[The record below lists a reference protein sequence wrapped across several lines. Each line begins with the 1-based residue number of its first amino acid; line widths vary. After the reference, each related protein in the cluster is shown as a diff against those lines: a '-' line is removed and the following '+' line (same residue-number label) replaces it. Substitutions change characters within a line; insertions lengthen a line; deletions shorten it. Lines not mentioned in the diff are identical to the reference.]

1 MPNRLI
7 YLIGIGVNLVSRKE
21 EVRMRVSKILLILL
35 FITIFFT
42 NMGCDK
48 IFSNDTITIGEI
60 NTYSKL
66 TSFTIPYRNGWQLA
80 LEEINNSG
88 GVMGRKLKVISRDD
102 AGKPGNAVTI
112 AEELIRKNKVV
123 LIMGSFYSHIGLA
136 LTDFAK
142 HNQVLY
148 VAAEPLSDA
157 LVWSKGNRYTFRL
170 RPSTYMQAAMLAE
183 EAAKHPAKR
192 WATIAPNYAYGK
204 DAVKA
209 FKKVLLSKR
218 PDIQFVAEQWPAL
231 SQINAGAE
239 IQALSEAKPEAV
251 YNVTFAGDLAKF
263 VREGKLRGFFKN
275 IYVAS
280 LLTGEPEYLDP
291 LKNEAPEGWLVTGYP
306 WYDIEGPQHLRFV
319 KNYKEKFNDYPRM
332 GSLVGYNVMMAVAT
346 MLQKANSTQTEEMV
360 NAMEGLAFDSPV
372 GPITFRKID
381 HQSTMGAYV
390 GRVALVKGKGIMINW
405 KYADGKDYLP
415 GDAEVNQMRPQE

>member
-1 MPNRLI
+1 
-7 YLIGIGVNLVSRKE
+7 
-21 EVRMRVSKILLILL
+21 MRIFRILLML
-35 FITIFFT
+35 FFIAMCVTTITF
-42 NMGCDK
+42 DK
-48 IFSNDTITIGEI
+48 VRADDTITIGEI

-123 LIMGSFYSHIGLA
+123 LIMGSFYSHVGLA

-239 IQALSEAKPEAV
+239 IQALSETKPEAV

-263 VREGKLRGFFKN
+263 VREGKLRGLFKN

-306 WYDIEGPQHLRFV
+306 WYDIERPQHLRFV

-332 GSLVGYNVMMAVAT
+332 GSLVGYNVMMAVT
-346 MLQKANSTQTEEMV
+346 KMLQKANSTQTEEMV
-360 NAMEGLAFDSPV
+360 NAMEGLEFDSPI

-415 GDAEVNQMRPQE
+415 GDDEVKQMRPQD

>member
-1 MPNRLI
+1 
-7 YLIGIGVNLVSRKE
+7 
-21 EVRMRVSKILLILL
+21 MRVSKMLLILI

-48 IFSNDTITIGEI
+48 IFTADTITIGEI

-88 GVMGRKLKVISRDD
+88 GVMGRKLKVLSRDD

-123 LIMGSFYSHIGLA
+123 LIMGSFYSHVGLA

-306 WYDIEGPQHLRFV
+306 WYDIERPQHLRFV

-332 GSLVGYNVMMAVAT
+332 GSLVGYNVMMAVAK

-360 NAMEGLAFDSPV
+360 NAMEGLEFDSPI

-390 GRVALVKGKGIMINW
+390 GRVALAKGKGIMINW

-415 GDAEVNQMRPQE
+415 GDAEVKQMRPRE

>member
-1 MPNRLI
+1 
-7 YLIGIGVNLVSRKE
+7 
-21 EVRMRVSKILLILL
+21 MRIFKIFLILF
-35 FITIFFT
+35 FIALCVIHTTFDEVSADET
-42 NMGCDK
+42 V
-48 IFSNDTITIGEI
+48 TIGEI

-88 GVMGRKLKVISRDD
+88 GVMGRKLNVISRDD

-112 AEELIRKNKVV
+112 AEELIRKHKVV
-123 LIMGSFYSHIGLA
+123 LIMGSFYSHVGLA

-142 HNQVLY
+142 HNKVLY

-183 EAAKHPAKR
+183 EAAKHPAQR

-209 FKKVLLSKR
+209 FKKVLSSKR

-231 SQINAGAE
+231 SKINAGAE
-239 IQALSEAKPEAV
+239 IQALSDAKPQAL

-263 VREGKLRGFFKN
+263 VREGKLRGFFEN
-275 IYVAS
+275 LYVAS

-306 WYDIEGPQHLRFV
+306 WYDIKRPQHLRFV
-319 KNYKEKFNDYPRM
+319 KNYKEKFNDDPRM
-332 GSLVGYNVMMAVAT
+332 GSLVGYNVMMAVAK
-346 MLQKANSTQTEEMV
+346 MLQKANSTETEAMV
-360 NAMEGLAFDSPV
+360 DTMEGLEFDSPV
-372 GPITFRKID
+372 GPVAFRKID

-390 GRVALVKGKGIMINW
+390 GRIALRDGKGVMVNW
-405 KYADGKDYLP
+405 KYADGEKYLP
-415 GDAEVNQMRPQE
+415 GDAEVNQMRPQN

>member
-1 MPNRLI
+1 
-7 YLIGIGVNLVSRKE
+7 
-21 EVRMRVSKILLILL
+21 MRIFNIFLILL
-35 FITIFFT
+35 CSAVSVTHIPF
-42 NMGCDK
+42 DEVRAD
-48 IFSNDTITIGEI
+48 DTITIGEI

-66 TSFTIPYRNGWQLA
+66 TSFTFPYRNGWQLA

-88 GVMGRKLKVISRDD
+88 GIRGKNLKVISRDD
-102 AGKPGNAVTI
+102 AGKPGNAVTV

-123 LIMGSFYSHIGLA
+123 LIMGSFYSHVGLA
-136 LTDFAK
+136 LTDFAR

-183 EAAKHPAKR
+183 EASKHPAKR

-209 FKKVLLSKR
+209 FKKVLSSKR

-239 IQALSEAKPEAV
+239 IQALSDAKPDAV

-275 IYVAS
+275 RYVAS

-291 LKNEAPEGWLVTGYP
+291 LKDEAPEGWLVTGYP
-306 WYDIEGPQHLRFV
+306 WYDIERPQHLRFV

-332 GSLVGYNVMMAVAT
+332 GSLVGYNVMMAVAA
-346 MLQKANSTQTEEMV
+346 MLQKANSVQTEEMV
-360 NAMEGLAFDSPV
+360 KAMEGLEFDSPI

-390 GRVALVKGKGIMINW
+390 GRIALADGKGIMVDW
-405 KYADGKDYLP
+405 KYADGQDYLP
-415 GDAEVNQMRPQE
+415 GDAEVKQMRPQE

>member
-1 MPNRLI
+1 
-7 YLIGIGVNLVSRKE
+7 
-21 EVRMRVSKILLILL
+21 MRIFNILLILL
-35 FITIFFT
+35 CIAVSVSKLPF
-42 NMGCDK
+42 DEVRAD
-48 IFSNDTITIGEI
+48 DTITIGEI
-60 NTYSKL
+60 NTYSQL
-66 TSFTIPYRNGWQLA
+66 TSFTFPYRNGWQLA
-80 LEEINNSG
+80 LEEINNAG
-88 GVMGRKLKVISRDD
+88 GIRGKKLKVISRDD

-112 AEELIRKNKVV
+112 AEELIRKDRVV
-123 LIMGSFYSHIGLA
+123 LIMGSFYSHVGLA
-136 LTDFAK
+136 LTDFAR

-183 EAAKHPAKR
+183 EASKHPAKR

-209 FKKVLLSKR
+209 FKKVLSSKR
-218 PDIQFVAEQWPAL
+218 PDVQFVAEQWPAL
-231 SQINAGAE
+231 SKINAGAE
-239 IQALSEAKPEAV
+239 IQALSDAKPEAV

-306 WYDIEGPQHLRFV
+306 WYAIKRPQHQRFV
-319 KNYKEKFNDYPRM
+319 KNYKEKFDDYPRM
-332 GSLVGYNVMMAVAT
+332 GSLVGYNVMMAVAA
-346 MLQKANSTQTEEMV
+346 MLQKANSVQTEEMV
-360 NAMEGLAFDSPV
+360 KAMEGLEFDSPI

-390 GRVALVKGKGIMINW
+390 GRIALADGKGIMVDW
-405 KYADGKDYLP
+405 KYADGKDYQP
-415 GDAEVNQMRPQE
+415 GDDEVKQMRPQE

>member
-1 MPNRLI
+1 
-7 YLIGIGVNLVSRKE
+7 
-21 EVRMRVSKILLILL
+21 MRIFRILLML
-35 FITIFFT
+35 FFIAMCVTTINF
-42 NMGCDK
+42 DK
-48 IFSNDTITIGEI
+48 VRADDTITIGEI

-123 LIMGSFYSHIGLA
+123 LIMGSFYSHVGLA

-306 WYDIEGPQHLRFV
+306 WYDIERPQHLRFV

-332 GSLVGYNVMMAVAT
+332 GSLVGYNVMMAVAK

-360 NAMEGLAFDSPV
+360 NAMEGLEFDSPI

-390 GRVALVKGKGIMINW
+390 GRTALKDGRGIMVNW
-405 KYADGKDYLP
+405 RYADGADYMP
-415 GDAEVNQMRPQE
+415 TDAEVKAMRGN

>member
-1 MPNRLI
+1 MKI
-7 YLIGIGVNLVSRKE
+7 YNK
-21 EVRMRVSKILLILL
+21 LLILL
-35 FITIFFT
+35 FITVVST
-42 NMGCDK
+42 SVGVDK
-48 IFSNDTITIGEI
+48 VVANDTITIGEI

-88 GVMGRKLKVISRDD
+88 GVMGRKLNVISRDD
-102 AGKPGNAVTI
+102 AGKPGNAVKI
-112 AEELIRKNKVV
+112 AEELVRKNKVV

-218 PDIQFVAEQWPAL
+218 PDIEFVAEQWPAL

-239 IQALSEAKPEAV
+239 IQALLEAKPQAV

-263 VREGKLRGFFKN
+263 VREGKLRGFFTN
-275 IYVAS
+275 LYVAS

-306 WYDIEGPQHLRFV
+306 WYDIERPQHLRFV

-332 GSLVGYNVMMAVAT
+332 GSLVGYNVMMAVAN

-360 NAMEGLAFDSPV
+360 NAMEGLEFDSPI

-390 GRVALVKGKGIMINW
+390 GRVALKNGKGIMINW
-405 KYADGKDYLP
+405 KYADGKNYLP
-415 GDAEVNQMRPQE
+415 GDAEVKQMRPQN

>member
-1 MPNRLI
+1 
-7 YLIGIGVNLVSRKE
+7 
-21 EVRMRVSKILLILL
+21 MRVSKILPIIL
-35 FITIFFT
+35 FITMFFT

-48 IFSNDTITIGEI
+48 IFHDDTITIGEI

-123 LIMGSFYSHIGLA
+123 LIMGSFYSHVGLA

-306 WYDIEGPQHLRFV
+306 WYDIERPQHLRFV

-332 GSLVGYNVMMAVAT
+332 GSLVGYNVMMAVAK

-360 NAMEGLAFDSPV
+360 NAMEGLEFDSPI

-390 GRVALVKGKGIMINW
+390 GRVALAKGKGIMINW

-415 GDAEVNQMRPQE
+415 GDAEVKQMRPRE

>member
-1 MPNRLI
+1 M
-7 YLIGIGVNLVSRKE
+7 
-21 EVRMRVSKILLILL
+21 LLILI

-48 IFSNDTITIGEI
+48 IFTADTITIGEI

-123 LIMGSFYSHIGLA
+123 LIMGSFYSHVGLA

-306 WYDIEGPQHLRFV
+306 WYDIERPQHLRFV

-332 GSLVGYNVMMAVAT
+332 GSLVGYNVMMAVAK

-360 NAMEGLAFDSPV
+360 NAMEGLEFDSPI

-390 GRVALVKGKGIMINW
+390 GRVALAKGKGIMINW

-415 GDAEVNQMRPQE
+415 GDAEVKQMRPQE

>member
-1 MPNRLI
+1 MRIFKIPLMLFLI
-7 YLIGIGVNLVSRKE
+7 AVCVTTIRVDK
-21 EVRMRVSKILLILL
+21 VRAA
-35 FITIFFT
+35 
-42 NMGCDK
+42 
-48 IFSNDTITIGEI
+48 DTITIGEI
-60 NTYSKL
+60 NTYSSL

-88 GVMGRKLKVISRDD
+88 GIMGRQLTVISRDD

-123 LIMGSFYSHIGLA
+123 LIMGSFYSHVGLA

-148 VAAEPLSDA
+148 LAAEPLSDA

-183 EAAKHPAKR
+183 EASKHPAKR

-209 FKKVLLSKR
+209 FKEVLLSKR
-218 PDIQFVAEQWPAL
+218 PDVQFAAEQWPAL
-231 SQINAGAE
+231 SKINAGAE
-239 IQALSEAKPEAV
+239 IQALSNVKPEAV
-251 YNVTFAGDLAKF
+251 FNVTFAGDLAKF
-263 VREGKLRGFFKN
+263 VREGKLRGFFRNK
-275 IYVAS
+275 YVAS

-291 LKNEAPEGWLVTGYP
+291 LKNEAPQGWLVTGYP
-306 WYDIEGPQHLRFV
+306 WYDIKRPQHLRFV

-332 GSLVGYNVMMAVAT
+332 GSLVGYNVMMAVAA

-360 NAMEGLAFDSPV
+360 EAMEGLEFDSPI

-390 GRVALVKGKGIMINW
+390 GRIALADGKGIMVDW

-415 GDAEVNQMRPQE
+415 GDDEVKRMRPQE

>member
-1 MPNRLI
+1 MRI
-7 YLIGIGVNLVSRKE
+7 YR
-21 EVRMRVSKILLILL
+21 ILLLL
-35 FITIFFT
+35 FFIAMCVT

-48 IFSNDTITIGEI
+48 IFTADTITIGEI

-123 LIMGSFYSHIGLA
+123 LIMGSFYSHVGLA

-218 PDIQFVAEQWPAL
+218 SDIQFVAEQWPAL

-306 WYDIEGPQHLRFV
+306 WYDIERPQHLRFV

-332 GSLVGYNVMMAVAT
+332 GSLVGYNVMMAVAK

-360 NAMEGLAFDSPV
+360 NAMEGLEFDSPI

-390 GRVALVKGKGIMINW
+390 GRVALAKGKGIMINW

-415 GDAEVNQMRPQE
+415 GDAEVKQMRPRE

>member
-1 MPNRLI
+1 
-7 YLIGIGVNLVSRKE
+7 
-21 EVRMRVSKILLILL
+21 MRIIRILLMILL
-35 FITIFFT
+35 VM
-42 NMGCDK
+42 MGVASINFDEVGAA
-48 IFSNDTITIGEI
+48 DTITIGEI

-80 LEEINNSG
+80 LEEINDSG
-88 GVMGRKLKVISRDD
+88 GVMGRKLNVISRDD

-112 AEELIRKNKVV
+112 AEELVRKNKVI
-123 LIMGSFYSHIGLA
+123 LIFGSFFSHVGLA

-183 EAAKHPAKR
+183 EAANHPAKR

-209 FKKVLLSKR
+209 FKKVLLAKR
-218 PDIQFVAEQWPAL
+218 PDVQFVAEQWPAL
-231 SQINAGAE
+231 SKINAGAE
-239 IQALSEAKPEAV
+239 IQALAAARPEAV
-251 YNVTFAGDLAKF
+251 FNVTFAGDLAKF
-263 VREGKLRGFFKN
+263 VREGKLRGFFRN
-275 IYVAS
+275 IFVAS

-291 LKNEAPEGWLVTGYP
+291 LKNEAPEGWVVTGYP
-306 WYDIEGPQHLRFV
+306 WYDIVNPQHQRFV
-319 KNYKEKFNDYPRM
+319 KNYNQKFGDYPRM
-332 GSLVGYNVMMAVAT
+332 GSLVGYNAMLAVAA
-346 MLQKANSTQTEEMV
+346 MLQKANSTQTEAMV
-360 NAMEGLAFDSPV
+360 QAMEGLAFESPI

-390 GRVALVKGKGIMINW
+390 GRTALTDGKGVMVDW
-405 KYADGKDYLP
+405 KYAAGQDYLP
-415 GDAEVNQMRPQE
+415 GDDEVKKMRPQE

>member
-1 MPNRLI
+1 
-7 YLIGIGVNLVSRKE
+7 
-21 EVRMRVSKILLILL
+21 MRILNILLILL
-35 FITIFFT
+35 CIAVSVAKLPF
-42 NMGCDK
+42 DEVRAD
-48 IFSNDTITIGEI
+48 DTITIGEI
-60 NTYSKL
+60 NTYSQL
-66 TSFTIPYRNGWQLA
+66 TSFTVPYRNGWQLA
-80 LEEINNSG
+80 LEEINNAG
-88 GVMGRKLKVISRDD
+88 GIRGKKLRVISRDD

-112 AEELIRKNKVV
+112 AEELIGKDRVV
-123 LIMGSFYSHIGLA
+123 LIMGSFYSHVGLA
-136 LTDFAK
+136 LTDFAR

-157 LVWSKGNRYTFRL
+157 LIWSQGNRYTFRL

-183 EAAKHPAKR
+183 EASKHPAKR

-209 FKKVLLSKR
+209 FKKVLSSKR
-218 PDIQFVAEQWPAL
+218 PDVQFVAEQWPAL
-231 SQINAGAE
+231 SKINAGAE
-239 IQALSEAKPEAV
+239 IQALSESKPQAL

-306 WYDIEGPQHLRFV
+306 WYAIKRPQHQRFV
-319 KNYKEKFNDYPRM
+319 KNYKEKFDDYPRM
-332 GSLVGYNVMMAVAT
+332 GSLVGYNVMMAVAA
-346 MLQKANSTQTEEMV
+346 MLQKANSVQTEEMV
-360 NAMEGLAFDSPV
+360 KAMEGLEFDSPI

-390 GRVALVKGKGIMINW
+390 GRIALADGKGIMVDW
-405 KYADGKDYLP
+405 KYADGKDYQP
-415 GDAEVNQMRPQE
+415 GDDEVKQMRPQE

>member
-1 MPNRLI
+1 
-7 YLIGIGVNLVSRKE
+7 
-21 EVRMRVSKILLILL
+21 MRVSKMLLILI

-48 IFSNDTITIGEI
+48 IFTADTITIGEI

-123 LIMGSFYSHIGLA
+123 LIMGSFYSHVGLA

-306 WYDIEGPQHLRFV
+306 WYDIERPQHLRFV

-332 GSLVGYNVMMAVAT
+332 GSLVGYNVMMAVAK

-360 NAMEGLAFDSPV
+360 NAMEGLEFDSPI

-390 GRVALVKGKGIMINW
+390 GRVALAKGKGIMINW

-415 GDAEVNQMRPQE
+415 GDAEVKQMRPRE